1 MPDFAVNPSGP
12 EFTIQAIGWNQGRSN
27 NLLQN
32 SEVVLDYGQTDPE
45 TGTVNVMRMNWTP
58 KKVEQPAQ
66 AGWELVF
73 GEDPDLTNGT
83 INLSINPPG
92 NNNPQLVPAITHLE
106 IEILDING
114 LSCGVWG
121 FNTDQGG
128 PVLVANDFLLSGKAA
143 IPPVPGPVAS
153 LAQNWMQTVN
163 INVGNGPA
171 AGSATVIGGPMGLIT
186 GPNYIIGAAV
196 GSDLTKAAKVQFY
209 ENGVLTGNAVSVPA
223 NAPAGLNNYW
233 DHIIVTPEPGAVL
246 LFLGL
251 GGLLMSTA
259 DRRRRRR

>member
-1 MPDFAVNPSGP
+1 MKRKLLLGLLALLAIPAVIAQALPVEVPNFATDPSGSG
-12 EFTIQAIGWNQGRSN
+12 FSIQAVKWNQGRSV
-27 NLLQN
+27 NLKPQAKDPILTYG
-32 SEVVLDYGQTDPE
+32 VLDEVTNTPN
-45 TGTVNVMRMNWTP
+45 TMRMNWTP
-58 KKVEQPAQ
+58 NDVDQPAQ

-73 GEDPDLTNGT
+73 DQDPDLTNGI

-92 NNNPQLVPAITHLE
+92 LNNPQLVPAITHLE

-128 PVLVANDFLLSGKAA
+128 PVPVANDFLLSGKAA

-171 AGSATVIGGPMGLIT
+171 AGSA
-186 GPNYIIGAAV
+186 
-196 GSDLTKAAKVQFY
+196 
-209 ENGVLTGNAVSVPA
+209 
-223 NAPAGLNNYW
+223 
-233 DHIIVTPEPGAVL
+233 
-246 LFLGL
+246 
-251 GGLLMSTA
+251 
-259 DRRRRRR
+259 